1 MLDTIK
7 YSLEFGALIFFNL
20 FFILGIVA
28 IITIIGTLKAI
39 KNKVEETSDRIQE
52 TLGNVSDTSF
62 NISQIIGSFITP
74 KPKNIW
80 DKIRKMF

>member
-20 FFILGIVA
+20 LCISAIVA
-28 IITIIGTLKAI
+28 VFIIIGTFKAI
-39 KNKVEETSDRIQE
+39 QNKVEETNDKIQE

-62 NISQIIGSFITP
+62 NISQLISAFIIP

-80 DKIRKMF
+80 DKIRKLF